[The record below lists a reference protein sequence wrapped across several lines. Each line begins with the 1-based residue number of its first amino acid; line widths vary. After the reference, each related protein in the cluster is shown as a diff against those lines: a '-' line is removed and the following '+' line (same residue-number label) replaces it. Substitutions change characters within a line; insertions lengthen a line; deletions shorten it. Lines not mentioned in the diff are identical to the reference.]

1 MIAHKHFF
9 RLSVE
14 VDKPKLPLSLS
25 LSPSRFLSLS
35 LSVSLFSLFSLS
47 LSLSLSLLIFL
58 FCSLCLSLFL
68 THTHS
73 LSLSLS
79 LSPFF
84 SPSFFHRRLNLP
96 SLVLTGS
103 QPRKLSK
110 SRAVLRVRYTS
121 REEVSRMRLKF
132 AVKMLKT
139 F

>member
-25 LSPSRFLSLS
+25 LSPSLFLSLS
-35 LSVSLFSLFSLS
+35 LSVSLFSLSLS
-47 LSLSLSLLIFL
+47 LSPHFSLLLSLSI
-58 FCSLCLSLFL
+58 SLSH
-68 THTHS
+68 THT

-79 LSPFF
+79 LSPFL
-84 SPSFFHRRLNLP
+84 SPSFSHRRLNLP

-121 REEVSRMRLKF
+121 REELSRMRFKV